1 MIARLSRYYILR
13 PTMPTAAQAIKE
25 GKTPIIINRMMVKY
39 LKMVEQVYNKIL
51 DRLFLELKEEMLSS
65 FEIKE

>member
-1 MIARLSRYYILR
+1 
-13 PTMPTAAQAIKE
+13 MPTAAQAINE